1 MIPKLFLTTAR
12 CACVALIVGLLSGAT
27 GCNVGSQ
34 NAQVSGRQAFDVGNY
49 SQAINQFQQAVNR
62 NPRDADALYNLAA
75 SYVQVGKQQKN
86 SQFLSNAEQLYRQS
100 IANNP
105 QHVAA
110 HRGLSALL
118 IETGREQYAFDLLK
132 EWQTRSPQSAEPLI
146 ELARLYQEYGDN
158 RHATDMLADAIKVDN
173 NNIRAL
179 KAMGRVREL
188 QGQSSL
194 ALDNYYRVLQLDGQ
208 QTDVAARV
216 NDLRSRLAQNPND
229 ASTPSRY
236 GATQPWQ
243 SR

>member
-1 MIPKLFLTTAR
+1 MISKLFSTVAR
-12 CACVALIVGLLSGAT
+12 CACAALLAVVLSGAT

-34 NAQVSGRQAFDVGNY
+34 NAQLSGRQAFDVGNY

-62 NPRDADALYNLAA
+62 NPRDADSLYNLAA

-86 SQFLSNAEQLYRQS
+86 SQYLSNAEQLYRQS
-100 IANNP
+100 IASNP

-194 ALDNYYRVLQLDGQ
+194 ALDNYYRVLQLDNQ

-229 ASTPSRY
+229 SATPSRY

-243 SR
+243 AR